1 MGVDKKKIIEKI
13 INIILDIVIVMFGII
28 LLISIYNNVQT
39 KILKNSYSSFFGYT
53 VFGVQTGSM
62 ADAINAG
69 DWIIVKKQD
78 NFKTKDIVTYVQDG
92 EFITHRIV
100 ESYKNTFITKGDANN
115 TKDSPINKEQIVGKV
130 VKILPNFEILRKT
143 LFNPIVLLFLMITLY
158 LAIILFRKDNKNNST
173 FDYKTIVDKIK
184 NIKWFDNFRNIKIK
198 DKVCEIKDKNE
209 KRDVIQVIEEDNN
222 DSEEHNEI
230 EEHNVGEEQINDDK
244 DEIIVPSEDV
254 SLDDLDK
261 TMCFRVISVNKNE
274 IENTYNKRII
284 VADENEPVS
293 KEIKEVEKEEVI
305 KKNLD
310 LLQKKGKKCKTI
322 IEKCMYIKEL
332 ELDKIV
338 DILLDGESKNNYK
351 TIKNEFIEGYIDAR
365 YYSSCKDINV
375 AYNNRNKVKKL
386 DETLLDIS
394 RDIVKK
400 YKGSDTKYEEK
411 VLLFNDIFGVVNF
424 IDNTNRDLTLKE
436 KRDVYF
442 KKIKKELNFD
452 EIEDRKVK
460 GFVDE
465 IIKVQKLHFGMI
477 KYTLDRL
484 DTNLFKANYSSLS
497 SKNMYAV
504 MLDHNIAFSKIYSDY
519 IVDKTYTEGIVAE
532 DKIQVLL
539 TLLSKELVTNM
550 LNGDFSKKYVIYIPE
565 SVYKKENKLDDIFE
579 MFSDEFAKLSIIVLV
594 EYSNLSDNKDII
606 KKLIKQGY
614 HFAININ
621 DTAKFKVSDQAMFEL
636 VDNLFISN
644 KNPFK
649 ESVLLFLNKDMHN
662 KIIYDDISN
671 KIGN

>member
-1 MGVDKKKIIEKI
+1 MGVDKKKIVEKI
-13 INIILDIVIVMFGII
+13 INIILDIVIFIFGII

-100 ESYKNTFITKGDANN
+100 ESYKNTYITKGDANN

-173 FDYKTIVDKIK
+173 FDYKIIVDKIK
-184 NIKWFDNFRNIKIK
+184 NIKWFDSLKNIKIK
-198 DKVCEIKDKNE
+198 DKLCEIKDKNE
-209 KRDVIQVIEEDNN
+209 KKEIIQVIEDEHNVE
-222 DSEEHNEI
+222 EEHNET
-230 EEHNVGEEQINDDK
+230 EEQIN

-254 SLDDLDK
+254 TLDDLDK

-365 YYSSCKDINV
+365 YYSSCKDINLV
-375 AYNNRNKVKKL
+375 YNNRNKVKKL
-386 DETLLDIS
+386 DKTLLDIS

-436 KRDVYF
+436 KREVYF

-452 EIEDRKVK
+452 EIDDRKVK

-504 MLDHNIAFSKIYSDY
+504 MLDHNIAFSKIYSEY

-579 MFSDEFAKLSIIVLV
+579 MFSDEFAKSSIIVLV

-621 DTAKFKVSDQAMFEL
+621 DTAKFKVSDQVMFEMA
-636 VDNLFISN
+636 DNLFISN

>member
-173 FDYKTIVDKIK
+173 FDYKTMVDKIK

-209 KRDVIQVIEEDNN
+209 KREVIQVIEEDNN
-222 DSEEHNEI
+222 DSEERNEI

-244 DEIIVPSEDV
+244 DEIIVSSEDV

-284 VADENEPVS
+284 VADENETVS

-579 MFSDEFAKLSIIVLV
+579 MFSDEFAKSSIIVLV

>member
-1 MGVDKKKIIEKI
+1 MGVDKKKIVEKI
-13 INIILDIVIVMFGII
+13 INIILDIVIFIFGII

-100 ESYKNTFITKGDANN
+100 ESYKNTYITKGDANN

-158 LAIILFRKDNKNNST
+158 LAIILFRKDKNNST
-173 FDYKTIVDKIK
+173 FDYKIIVDKIK
-184 NIKWFDNFRNIKIK
+184 NIKWFDSLKNIKIK
-198 DKVCEIKDKNE
+198 DKLYEIKDKNE
-209 KRDVIQVIEEDNN
+209 KKEVIQVIDDEHNVE
-222 DSEEHNEI
+222 EEHNEI
-230 EEHNVGEEQINDDK
+230 EEQISDEN

-375 AYNNRNKVKKL
+375 VYNNRNKVKKL
-386 DETLLDIS
+386 DETLLEVS

-452 EIEDRKVK
+452 EIDDRKVK

-484 DTNLFKANYSSLS
+484 DTNLFKASYSSLS

-565 SVYKKENKLDDIFE
+565 SVYKKDNKLDDIFE
-579 MFSDEFAKLSIIVLV
+579 MFSDEFAKSSIIVLV

-621 DTAKFKVSDQAMFEL
+621 DTAKFKVSDQVMFEMA
-636 VDNLFISN
+636 DNLFISN

>member
-1 MGVDKKKIIEKI
+1 MGVDKKKIVEKI
-13 INIILDIVIVMFGII
+13 INIILDIVIFIFGII

-100 ESYKNTFITKGDANN
+100 ESYKNTYITKGDANN

-173 FDYKTIVDKIK
+173 FDYKIIVDKIK
-184 NIKWFDNFRNIKIK
+184 NIKWFDSLKNIKIK
-198 DKVCEIKDKNE
+198 DKLYEIKDKNE
-209 KRDVIQVIEEDNN
+209 KKEVIQVIED
-222 DSEEHNEI
+222 EHNEI
-230 EEHNVGEEQINDDK
+230 EEQINDEN

-375 AYNNRNKVKKL
+375 VYNNRNKVKKL

-452 EIEDRKVK
+452 EIDDRKVK

-484 DTNLFKANYSSLS
+484 DTNLFKASYSSLS

-565 SVYKKENKLDDIFE
+565 SVYKKDNKLDDIFE
-579 MFSDEFAKLSIIVLV
+579 MFSDEFAKSSIIVLV

-621 DTAKFKVSDQAMFEL
+621 DTAKFKVSDQVMFEMA
-636 VDNLFISN
+636 DNLFISN

>member
-1 MGVDKKKIIEKI
+1 MGVDKKKIVEKI
-13 INIILDIVIVMFGII
+13 INIILDIVIFIFGII

-100 ESYKNTFITKGDANN
+100 ESYKNTYITKGDANN

-173 FDYKTIVDKIK
+173 FDYKIIVDKIK
-184 NIKWFDNFRNIKIK
+184 NIKWFDSLKNIKIK
-198 DKVCEIKDKNE
+198 DKLYEIKDKNE
-209 KRDVIQVIEEDNN
+209 KKEVIQVIEDEHNVE
-222 DSEEHNEI
+222 EEHNEI
-230 EEHNVGEEQINDDK
+230 EEQINDEN

-375 AYNNRNKVKKL
+375 VYNNRNKVKKL

-436 KRDVYF
+436 KRNVYF

-452 EIEDRKVK
+452 EVDDRKVK

-565 SVYKKENKLDDIFE
+565 SVYKKDNKLDDIFE
-579 MFSDEFAKLSIIVLV
+579 MFSDEFAKSSIIVLV

-621 DTAKFKVSDQAMFEL
+621 DTAKFKVSDQVMFEMA
-636 VDNLFISN
+636 DNLFISN

>member
-209 KRDVIQVIEEDNN
+209 KREVIQVIEEDNN

>member
-1 MGVDKKKIIEKI
+1 M
-13 INIILDIVIVMFGII
+13 
-28 LLISIYNNVQT
+28 
-39 KILKNSYSSFFGYT
+39 
-53 VFGVQTGSM
+53 
-62 ADAINAG
+62 
-69 DWIIVKKQD
+69 
-78 NFKTKDIVTYVQDG
+78 
-92 EFITHRIV
+92 
-100 ESYKNTFITKGDANN
+100 
-115 TKDSPINKEQIVGKV
+115 
-130 VKILPNFEILRKT
+130 
-143 LFNPIVLLFLMITLY
+143 
-158 LAIILFRKDNKNNST
+158 
-173 FDYKTIVDKIK
+173 
-184 NIKWFDNFRNIKIK
+184 
-198 DKVCEIKDKNE
+198 
-209 KRDVIQVIEEDNN
+209 
-222 DSEEHNEI
+222 
-230 EEHNVGEEQINDDK
+230 K

-284 VADENEPVS
+284 VSDENEPVS

-332 ELDKIV
+332 EFDKIV
-338 DILLDGESKNNYK
+338 DILLDGESKTNYK
-351 TIKNEFIEGYIDAR
+351 TIKDCFIEGYIDAR
-365 YYSSCKDINV
+365 YYSSCKEINV
-375 AYNNRNKVKKL
+375 VYNNRNKIKKL
-386 DETLLDIS
+386 DESLLDIS

-452 EIEDRKVK
+452 EIDDRKLK

-484 DTNLFKANYSSLS
+484 DTNLFKVNYSTLS
-497 SKNMYAV
+497 SKNMYAA

-550 LNGDFSKKYVIYIPE
+550 LKGDFTKKYVIYIPE
-565 SVYKKENKLDDIFE
+565 SVYKKDNKLDDIFE
-579 MFSDEFAKLSIIVLV
+579 MFSDEFAKSSIIVLV
-594 EYSNLSDNKDII
+594 EYSNLSSNKDII
-606 KKLIKQGY
+606 KRLIKQGY

-621 DTAKFKVSDQAMFEL
+621 DAAKFKVSDQAMFEM
-636 VDNLFISN
+636 VDSLFISN